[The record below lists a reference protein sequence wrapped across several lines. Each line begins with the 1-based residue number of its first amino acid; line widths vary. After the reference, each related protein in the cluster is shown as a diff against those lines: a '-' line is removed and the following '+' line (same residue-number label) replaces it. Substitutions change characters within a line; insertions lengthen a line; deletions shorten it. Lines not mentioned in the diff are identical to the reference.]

1 MPYILKERR
10 RIYIEEINLLGGRMR
25 ETGATEGDLNF
36 IITKLIKIWLGSK
49 PNYMNYNSVL
59 GILTAIQHELYRRKI
74 APYEDEKIK
83 ENDDVYD

>member
-25 ETGATEGDLNF
+25 ETNATDGDLNF
-36 IITKLIKIWLGSK
+36 IITKLIKIWLGPS
-49 PNYMNYNSVL
+49 PRYTNYNSALGVL
-59 GILTAIQHELYRRKI
+59 TGMQQELYRRKI
-74 APYEDEKIK
+74 APYEDLKIK